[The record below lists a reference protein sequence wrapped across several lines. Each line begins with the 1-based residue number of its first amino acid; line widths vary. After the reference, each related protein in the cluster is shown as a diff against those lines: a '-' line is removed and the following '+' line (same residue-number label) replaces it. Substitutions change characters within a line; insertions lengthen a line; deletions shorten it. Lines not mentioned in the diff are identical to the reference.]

1 MQTSPA
7 TVGRIQSIAR
17 DTLELTLWPDVT
29 LRFLAGQFVMVTI
42 PEAGGTDQRAYSIY
56 SDPAEEQHIVLVV
69 RLVPGG
75 KASEYIRSLRV
86 GQRVAFRGPFG
97 RFVLDE
103 GAGPIRMLATGTGL
117 VPFRSMLEVAAR
129 KTDPRCFR
137 LVYGAREQHDVFG
150 LDHLDRL
157 QRVLPDFRYTASLS
171 RPIDGWEGAEGRVNE
186 QLAEH
191 PPEAPG
197 QYYLCGNG
205 SMIGEVRARL
215 AARDIPKAA
224 IHFERFD

>member
-1 MQTSPA
+1 MQTSSA

-56 SDPAEEQHIVLVV
+56 SDPDEEEQIVLVV

-75 KASEYIRSLRV
+75 KASEYVRNLRV
-86 GQRVAFRGPFG
+86 GQRVEFRGPFG
-97 RFVLDE
+97 RFVLGE
-103 GAGPIRMLATGTGL
+103 GDGPIRMIATGTGL

-129 KTDPRCFR
+129 KADRRCFR
-137 LVYGAREQHDVFG
+137 LLYGSREQHDVFG
-150 LDHLDRL
+150 LEHLDRL
-157 QRVLPDFRYTASLS
+157 RSELSDFTYTACLS
-171 RPIDGWEGAEGRVNE
+171 RPIEGWRGAEGRVNE
-186 QLAEH
+186 QLAER
-191 PPEAPG
+191 PREAPG

-205 SMIGEVRARL
+205 SMICEVRARL
-215 AARDIPKAA
+215 AAREIPKAA